1 MESVVFKVD
10 VRAGTVRVKSA
21 LFLGSTYAVEIEGYD
36 YAETPP
42 TITLSD
48 HRGNPLA
55 VSEIDEQGGYV
66 ISLDTQELL
75 DYFKNCH
82 WKGCVKAANV
92 HCTVN
97 TTDATLASSTMP
109 VFWSQYYTAPSG
121 TLTKIDAKGP
131 KGDPGEPGPKGDKGD
146 DGTVITA
153 RGFFHFTV
161 DEDSHLWVHASRE
174 QDLYEMGPD
183 GQPDTTKPLFILGD
197 GTGGTEAYHLYYVVY
212 DPGDGQTSR
221 RIDLGYV
228 KGQDGEAFVPD
239 IDSVPTANSSNLVE
253 SGGVAQ
259 AIADAGTAQTA
270 ALNGAV
276 ATINTALGGKA
287 DLENGKVPVSQL
299 PSFVSDV
306 KEYPSASDFPEEGEA
321 AKIYVAK
328 DTNLT
333 YRWGGSVYVEISESL
348 ALGETSSTA
357 YAGNKGAANATAI
370 TAMKDGTNID
380 SFGDVETALAGK
392 QPTISDLATIR
403 SGAAAGAT
411 AYQKPSTG
419 IPATDLAAAVQ
430 TSLGNADAAVKSVNG
445 FIPDTS
451 GDVQLSGNDIPI
463 VPGAGTSV
471 NESLQLLAAD
481 LRYAQG
487 ATITASAQLADR
499 TGNRVAPLATNTDNI
514 VLTFPDAVAGYLRD
528 FLVLVTNTAGNT
540 GSITF
545 TPPTGAVVYGD
556 GFSNSPASGETWLYS
571 VTEVAANTFWAKS
584 VKMEVAQ

>member
-1 MESVVFKVD
+1 MESAVFKVD
-10 VRAGTVRVKSA
+10 VRAGTVRVKNA
-21 LFLGSTYAVEIEGYD
+21 LFLGSTYAVTIEGYD
-36 YAETPP
+36 YEETPP

-55 VSEIDEQGGYV
+55 VSEVDEQDGH
-66 ISLDTQELL
+66 ILSLDTQELL
-75 DYFKNCH
+75 DYFKKGCM
-82 WKGCVKAANV
+82 KGCVKAANV

-121 TLTKIDAKGP
+121 TITKIDVKGP

-161 DEDSHLWVHASRE
+161 SEDSHLWVHASRE

-221 RIDLGYV
+221 KIDLGYV

-259 AIADAGTAQTA
+259 A
-270 ALNGAV
+270 LNS
-276 ATINTALGGKA
+276 KA

-306 KEYPSASDFPEEGEA
+306 KEYPSAADFPEEGEA

-333 YRWGGSVYVEISESL
+333 YRWSGTGYVEISQSL
-348 ALGETSSTA
+348 ALGETASTA
-357 YAGNKGAANATAI
+357 YAGNKGKANADAI
-370 TAMKDGTNID
+370 SAIKDGTNID

-392 QPTISDLATIR
+392 QATISDLATIR
-403 SGAAAGAT
+403 AGAAAGA
-411 AYQKPSTG
+411 S
-419 IPATDLAAAVQ
+419 AVQ
-430 TSLGNADAAVKSVNG
+430 SVNDVS
-445 FIPDTS
+445 PTS
-451 GDVQLSGNDIPI
+451 GAVTITGADIETAEGSGNSVLDAI
-463 VPGAGTSV
+463 AGITQDMETIRA
-471 NESLQLLAAD
+471 N
-481 LRYAQG
+481 LRYALDAEPRYPDPQTG
-487 ATITASAQLADR
+487 AYQLDDRAVNFIETSA
-499 TGNRVAPLATNTDNI
+499 PSI
-514 VLTFPDAVAGYLRD
+514 ELTFPPETAGKARD
-528 FLVLVTNTAGNT
+528 FLVR
-540 GSITF
+540 I
-545 TPPTGAVVYGD
+545 
-556 GFSNSPASGETWLYS
+556 NSLASGSGNITITLTDSSNILLYTPSGDWPDIPIGKTTILYFSEFEWSTYLFKAET
-571 VTEVAANTFWAKS
+571 VEGIMPTQGGN
-584 VKMEVAQ
+584 